1 MKKVLIPTLAV
12 LLVAAFAS
20 WGTNYTWTKQ
30 GTQNQKIGFGSVV
43 SDTSEG
49 SIAVSSCDGMA
60 MVDADNACQI
70 GTGTNSDDDSLQYRD
85 KKIIDSDGGLGIEIF
100 GVMHLKYAFWSDD
113 FFEGG
118 YYPGSVAPTTNGA
131 KFAEQADQ
139 TAWHVSIVDGDAD
152 NDEVIVVNDD
162 GAGGILKMETTD
174 KALDS
179 IQAQLNGEA
188 FQLTAAK
195 EMWFNCRFAIEDV
208 SANTNAM
215 GLSTTD
221 TDVIDSHA
229 NDHILFYNCAG
240 DLYFSVAQDG
250 TATALDTGVNL
261 GDGTNVVCAFYWD
274 GVDTITVAVNGT
286 TITNLT
292 DNGTTI
298 VFPDDEALSPVMAT
312 QTTDTGKDYMLVDY
326 IGCWSER

>member
-1 MKKVLIPTLAV
+1 MKKVLIPTLLIVALFAV
-12 LLVAAFAS
+12 YS
-20 WGTNYTWTKQ
+20 YSTNYTWTKQ
-30 GTQNQKIGFGSVV
+30 ATQSQKIGFGAVV
-43 SDTSEG
+43 SATATG
-49 SIAVSSCDGMA
+49 SIAISSCDGMA
-60 MVDADNACQI
+60 KVDAVEACQI
-70 GTGTNSDDDSLQYRD
+70 GTGLNETDGTFQYRD
-85 KKIIDSDGGLGIEIF
+85 KEIIDEDGGLGIEIF
-100 GVMHLKYAFWSDD
+100 GIMHLKYAFWSDD

-118 YYPGSVAPTTNGA
+118 YYPGAVLPSTNGA
-131 KFAEQADQ
+131 KFAETADI
-139 TAWHVSIVDGDAD
+139 APWLVSIVDGDGD
-152 NDEVIVVNDD
+152 NDEVIVINDD

-188 FQLTAAK
+188 FLLTVGK
-195 EMWFNCRFAIEDV
+195 KMWFNTRFAIEDV

-215 GLSTTD
+215 GLSTAD

-229 NDHILFYNCAG
+229 NDHILFYNCGG
-240 DLYFSVAQDG
+240 DLYFSIAQDG
-250 TATALDTGVNL
+250 TATALDTGVDL
-261 GDGTNVVCAFYWD
+261 GDGTNVVCAFAWD

-298 VFPDDEALSPVMAT
+298 VFPDDEELSPVMAT